1 MPTVL
6 ITGGTGTI
14 GKRLNELLIE
24 KGYDVIILTRHI
36 FKAQTDGSKTG
47 YARWDIDKGEIDNEA
62 VKKSDYIINLA
73 GAGVADKRWTDVRK
87 REILESRIKTCS
99 LLIKALKEIPN
110 HVKAVISASAS
121 GYYGADN
128 LLSLNDGFTEDD
140 RPSKD
145 FLGDVCRQW
154 EESIEPVTD
163 LDKRLVIL
171 RTGIVLSKK
180 GGAYTE
186 FAKPLNFGIATILG
200 DGKQIVSWIHE
211 DDICNMYIHAMENES
226 MSGPYNAAAPHPVS
240 NKELIIAIA
249 KARNKFY
256 IPIQVPTFALRLRL
270 GEMSEEVLKSANLS
284 SAKIQ
289 TEGYTFLYPEIKDAV
304 KDLVGG

>member
-6 ITGGTGTI
+6 ITGSTGTI
-14 GKRLNELLIE
+14 GKRLNELLIQ

-36 FKAQTDGSKTG
+36 SKAQTNGSKTG
-47 YARWDIDKGEIDNEA
+47 YARWEIDKGEIDNEA

-73 GAGVADKRWTDVRK
+73 GAGVADKRWTDDRK
-87 REILESRIKTCS
+87 REILESRTKTCA
-99 LLIKALKEIPN
+99 LLVKALKEIPN

-154 EESIEPVTD
+154 EESIEPVIE
-163 LDKRLVIL
+163 LGKRLVIL

-180 GGAYTE
+180 GGVYTE
-186 FAKPLNFGIATILG
+186 FEKPLNFGVATILG
-200 DGKQIVSWIHE
+200 NGKQIVSWIHE
-211 DDICNMYIHAMENES
+211 DDICNMYIHAIETES
-226 MSGPYNAAAPHPVS
+226 MSGPYNAVAPHPIS
-240 NKELIIAIA
+240 NKELVLAIA
-249 KARNKFY
+249 KARHRFY
-256 IPIQVPTFALRLRL
+256 IPVHVPTFALRLRL
-270 GEMSEEVLKSANLS
+270 GEMSIEVLKSANLS
-284 SAKIQ
+284 PAKIQ
-289 TEGYTFLYPEIKDAV
+289 NEGYTFLYPEIKDAV
-304 KDLVGG
+304 NDLAKT